1 MPADTPTTETQF
13 ARARQIKAAHPLD
26 IIAMTSDTAGR
37 MSKLTVPELRLW
49 LDAAT
54 TALRRERA
62 KATTRHWSYDL
73 NRHIALK
80 TARDR
85 LRAGIERRRGQRKP
99 ETQKAA

>member
-54 TALRRERA
+54 YRPSARARKGHHEALVLRFEPAHRPQDSPRSVARR
-62 KATTRHWSYDL
+62 D
-73 NRHIALK
+73 
-80 TARDR
+80 
-85 LRAGIERRRGQRKP
+85 
-99 ETQKAA
+99 